1 MIKELKYG
9 GLSASPLDYECND
22 GDLAIAIDMI
32 PEDGSLKPVV
42 PPRFVINFGV
52 EYKLLHIHEGV
63 GYKNY
68 IMLRGQDVYSFPND
82 YVRVEGD
89 DNRVFSLSGLDLL
102 QVVSIGNTVVLLTS
116 GGVSYL
122 LWSDGGYKV
131 LGSSMPE
138 LRMSFGLTNSAVVA
152 SEPVSVNYDSHAPYS
167 KNTGV
172 IEFSDA
178 NKLAITNAV
187 LAQVNKF
194 IAEYGGQRFL
204 MPFFVRYAYR
214 LYDGS
219 LTRHSA
225 PIFMVCDT
233 GATPSVGVTRIYD
246 KDGNALDT
254 FYTNTPTT
262 KCTFKVYGLLH
273 DLDYAVD
280 AGLKDLKKWKDI
292 ITSVDVFVSPPIYR
306 IDINGKCESFG
317 GRSSEGVK
325 RRMTICK
332 TTGGIYYQ
340 QAEVNDLND
349 TDYLTHLYL
358 PVKPLSDYVRD
369 IEDNSLFYL
378 LKSIPVDE
386 LRESRT
392 VIDIPQGYLSS
403 LVVREN
409 MTDDYDS
416 HEKLIAETAFV
427 YNNRLNL
434 AGISKELFSG
444 FSPSSLFC
452 YSNRPISDTDARKYN
467 IEITTFINAPDGQQK
482 ITKSLGEIGLY
493 PQFDGGRVPSG
504 GSTAVVANFP
514 IYYLYYPNVSATK
527 VFIKVVGNGYIYEG
541 EFALTAH
548 PMLNGA
554 CFFNLDGIELLRTS
568 VETVNYESES
578 LLVNFPNKLYTSD
591 INNPF
596 RFPVTGINT
605 IGTGTIL
612 GLSSA
617 VKALSEGQ
625 FGQFPLYAFTT
636 DGVWALEVSNT
647 GSFTA
652 RQPVTRDICVNP
664 DSITQIDGAVLFATD
679 RGVMLLAGSE
689 ATCISDVIDGDL
701 PNVVAYPSG
710 GTIVSLSGIEP
721 EVFSFVSFR
730 EFLSGCRMFYDYT
743 HQRIVIFNP
752 GCRYAYVYSLK
763 SKAWGMMSSTMETS
777 ANAYPETAVQ
787 LRDGTI
793 VDYTSEGTYDNLLG
807 FVMTR
812 PLKLDAP
819 DMLKT
824 IYSAIQRGSFT
835 KGCVK
840 CALYASRDLINWH
853 VVFSSTDH
861 YLRGFSGTP
870 YKYYRIVSI
879 TAFPRKDN
887 GLYGCSIN
895 YETKQGND
903 LR

>member
-42 PPRFVINFGV
+42 PPKHVLSMPDG
-52 EYKLLHIHEGV
+52 YKLLFVHEGN

-68 IMLRGQDVYSFPND
+68 IVRSSSNILALPDG
-82 YVRVEGD
+82 YVAEEGD
-89 DNRVFSLSGLDLL
+89 DNRIMPLSSSVTLH
-102 QVVSIGNTVVLLTS
+102 QINAVGNTLVILTS
-116 GGVSYL
+116 EGMHYL
-122 LWSDGGYKV
+122 LYKDGGYQY
-131 LGSSMPE
+131 LGANFPE
-138 LRMSFGLTNSAVVA
+138 CPISFGLSDSRMAY
-152 SEPVSVNYDSHAPYS
+152 SESLQVTCAAHSPYHLVGNRTYDI
-167 KNTGV
+167 T
-172 IEFSDA
+172 EFSDA
-178 NKLAITNAV
+178 NKTSISNAV
-187 LAQVNKF
+187 LGQVNKF
-194 IAEYGGQRFL
+194 IAENATEAGCFI

-219 LTRHSA
+219 LTMHSA
-225 PIFMVCDT
+225 PVLMMCD
-233 GATPSVGVTRIYD
+233 SGVTPCCGVLSAETSGGDSLSTI
-246 KDGNALDT
+246 
-254 FYTNTPTT
+254 YTNAAIT
-262 KCTFKVYGLLH
+262 KFKIRTYGMVHNLDFAVKSSSLVA
-273 DLDYAVD
+273 DLER
-280 AGLKDLKKWKDI
+280 WSDI
-292 ITSVDVFVSPPIYR
+292 ITSVDVFISAPLYR
-306 IDINGKCESFG
+306 IDVSGKCKSFLG
-317 GRSSEGVK
+317 PYPDLGKSICKLSNGTYYQVCDNDTKLPDTLLATIDLPTKSSEAFHTSV
-325 RRMTICK
+325 
-332 TTGGIYYQ
+332 
-340 QAEVNDLND
+340 
-349 TDYLTHLYL
+349 
-358 PVKPLSDYVRD
+358 SDC
-369 IEDNSLFYL
+369 SSFYF
-378 LKSIPVDE
+378 LKSIPVDK
-386 LRESRT
+386 LSATRT
-392 VIDIPQGYLSS
+392 VIDIEDGYLSS
-403 LVVREN
+403 LVNREV
-409 MTDDYDS
+409 MTDDFDS
-416 HEKLIAETAFV
+416 HDMLLAERSFV

-434 AGISKELFSG
+434 CGIKKQLFKGFSLFSML
-444 FSPSSLFC
+444 P
-452 YSNRPISDTDARKYN
+452 YSNKPYGGSLATARLV
-467 IEITTFINAPDGQQK
+467 IEAKENG
-482 ITKSLGEIGLY
+482 KSLRLIGDSSSMGY
-493 PQFDGGRVPSG
+493 DVP
-504 GSTAVVANFP
+504 VF
-514 IYYLYYPNVSATK
+514 YLYHPNIGAKNVLFSISYGGAT
-527 VFIKVVGNGYIYEG
+527 YER
-541 EFALTAH
+541 EVELSPHSF
-548 PMLNGA
+548 LNGA
-554 CFFNLDGIELLRTS
+554 YYYKGTTGMYPANVATATPVPENNPI
-568 VETVNYESES
+568 VEY
-578 LLVNFPNKLYTSD
+578 PNKLYASD
-591 INNPF
+591 VNNPF

-721 EVFSFVSFR
+721 EVFSFISFR

-787 LRDGTI
+787 LQDGSI
-793 VDYTSEGTYDNLLG
+793 VDYTSEGAYENLLG

-824 IYSAIQRGSFT
+824 IYSVIHRGSFA